1 MEAGSQDGETHSNT
15 LHFEVDPDN
24 CHLTELGFQLNHN
37 WTGLLVEPHPVSFA
51 EQRLRYRRASAV
63 QSCLAPGPG
72 PATLQVSTI
81 CTTLMIRPQFDPVNA
96 MRGGPVDSMAGL
108 VPGEGS
114 QHTFTIQVSQLQA
127 GLGERSTNCVTV
139 PAALLPAAGPGKP
152 HRPLLQSGYRGR
164 RVARPAGELL

>member
-1 MEAGSQDGETHSNT
+1 M
-15 LHFEVDPDN
+15 
-24 CHLTELGFQLNHN
+24 
-37 WTGLLVEPHPVSFA
+37 EPHPVSFA
-51 EQRLRYRRASAV
+51 EQRLRHRRASAV

-72 PATLQVSTI
+72 PATLQVSTT

-127 GLGERSTNCVTV
+127 GLEGRSRNCVGIAVTIIVLQCLPLYSLLLALGNPTVHYFSLDIEGAELPVLQVRSFKGGERKYWNFTT
-139 PAALLPAAGPGKP
+139 
-152 HRPLLQSGYRGR
+152 
-164 RVARPAGELL
+164 